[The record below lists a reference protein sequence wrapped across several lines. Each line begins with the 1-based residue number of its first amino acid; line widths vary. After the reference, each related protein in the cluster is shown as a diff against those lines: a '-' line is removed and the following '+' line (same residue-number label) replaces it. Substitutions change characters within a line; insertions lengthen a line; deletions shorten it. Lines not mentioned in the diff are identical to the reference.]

1 MMASSH
7 IKRWITGVVAVPI
20 LFSIIYFSTEEIFAG
35 FVLVVTVVAILE
47 YNRLTFGT
55 RGGLEKQALLIF
67 GVLVPLAAVLAGQGA
82 ILAVAVLSSL
92 VVFILYLI
100 GTKEG
105 VLDLNPLGRY
115 VLGYVYLP
123 VMLSHL
129 ILLRGG
135 AKGVIWIFFVIVLA
149 FSGDIAAFYIGRTFG
164 KRKLM
169 PHVSPGKTVEGLLG
183 LAAGSVAGCLVYRYF
198 LLPEVP
204 VVHIVVLGLAGGI
217 IGQLGDLFE
226 SLIKRASGAKD
237 SGEILPGH
245 GGILDRLDCL
255 LFIVPFVY
263 YYRTYVLA

>member
-1 MMASSH
+1 MMAGSH
-7 IKRWITGVVAVPI
+7 INRWITGMIAVPI
-20 LFSIIYFSTEEIFAG
+20 LFCIIYFSTEVIFAG
-35 FVLVVTVVAILE
+35 FVLAVTVVAVLE
-47 YNRLTFGT
+47 YNRLVFGSR
-55 RGGLEKQALLIF
+55 RGMERQALLLF
-67 GVLVPLAAVLAGQGA
+67 GVLAPLAAVLSGQGA

-92 VVFILYLI
+92 MVFILYLFSM
-100 GTKEG
+100 KEG
-105 VLDLNPLGRY
+105 KLDLNPLGRY
-115 VLGYVYLP
+115 ILGYVYLP

-129 ILLRGG
+129 VLLRSGE
-135 AKGVIWIFFVIVLA
+135 KGVFWIFFVIVLA
-149 FSGDIAAFYIGRTFG
+149 FCGDIAAFYVGRTFG

-183 LAAGSVAGCLVYRYF
+183 LAVGSVVGCLIYRHF

-204 VVHIVVLGLAGGI
+204 AVHIAILGLAGGI

-263 YYRTYVLA
+263 YYRTYVLS